1 MSWAT
6 TTLSTRASVKLIESE
21 FSSESFVSDS
31 QIDDKITLAKLIIG
45 NSTELYLTVE
55 KQITVDEADGDVL
68 LDTIANP
75 SVLALASDYLVASL
89 LLQDVSGGDE
99 RSLTYIKS
107 EKAYADYIV
116 QYESAKDRF
125 NIDIDGDGET
135 DIYRDSHAGM
145 LVR

>member
-1 MSWAT
+1 MSWST
-6 TTLSTRASVKLIESE
+6 TALSTRASVKLIESE

-89 LLQDVSGGDE
+89 LSQDLSGGDE
-99 RSLTYIKS
+99 RSLTYIKA

>member
-1 MSWAT
+1 MSWST

-135 DIYRDSHAGM
+135 DIYRDSHVGM

>member
-1 MSWAT
+1 MSWST
-6 TTLSTRASVKLIESE
+6 TALSTRASVKLIESE

>member
-1 MSWAT
+1 MSWST

-31 QIDDKITLAKLIIG
+31 KIDDKITLAKLIIG